1 MELLLSNSRRKPLNT
16 VLACEGCGVIII
28 NLNLEPQLRLQLV
41 GGIIDRLLS
50 FDNRL
55 MTLRPLQ
62 VSRCLP
68 AGKQEILPISGT
80 ASDVEG
86 IFSATKLRNTVNE
99 RSMVTPVMKIS
110 DFILNISVFLF
121 FVENIYDRV
130 FSYNAT
136 GNVRVPSF

>member
-1 MELLLSNSRRKPLNT
+1 
-16 VLACEGCGVIII
+16 
-28 NLNLEPQLRLQLV
+28 
-41 GGIIDRLLS
+41 
-50 FDNRL
+50 
-55 MTLRPLQ
+55 MTFRPLQ

-68 AGKQEILPISGT
+68 AGKQQVLPISGT

-121 FVENIYDRV
+121 FVENIYYRV

-136 GNVRVPSF
+136 GNVRVPSFLNLRHTLRLSERKNCSCCR